1 MRQYT
6 VFLNATKYL
15 RLIEEV
21 QLSVIVHDTWFLQVT
36 FCLHILSLDASRFI
50 QIRKASH
57 EKV

>member
-21 QLSVIVHDTWFLQVT
+21 QLSVIVHDTWLLQVT
-36 FCLHILSLDASRFI
+36 FLPHILSRNASRFI
-50 QIRKASH
+50 QIREASH